1 MRVYC
6 DSEEDSIESIL
17 YRTEINPRDYN
28 ILHKQM
34 IVMVRKYIQKA
45 VKYCEKKDLWKWL
58 TSTWVPH
65 LLIVDH
71 PYTARVVHPW
81 PADKEG
87 SVQQGRA

>member
-45 VKYCEKKDLWKWL
+45 VKYCEKKGNEHLRKSLGGSW
-58 TSTWVPH
+58 H
-65 LLIVDH
+65 ELLI
-71 PYTARVVHPW
+71 
-81 PADKEG
+81 
-87 SVQQGRA
+87 